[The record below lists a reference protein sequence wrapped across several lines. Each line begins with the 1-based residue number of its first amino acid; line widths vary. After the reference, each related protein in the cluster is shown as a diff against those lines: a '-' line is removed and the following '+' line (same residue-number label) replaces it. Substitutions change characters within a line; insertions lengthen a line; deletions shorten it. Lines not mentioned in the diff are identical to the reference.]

1 MSKIITKEQLV
12 SEIISNPEV
21 FSAVSSVVQY
31 WDVNNADKRLD
42 LLGAEYKNEIGVRKS
57 MDYRIPGFEFEKI
70 WDGLLFQKINIY
82 SNEKMDILV
91 HVPWSQEGYDGIA
104 SYTMMMM
111 RQNSRWKIIGIHF

>member
-1 MSKIITKEQLV
+1 MGW
-12 SEIISNPEV
+12 
-21 FSAVSSVVQY
+21 SSIP
-31 WDVNNADKRLD
+31 
-42 LLGAEYKNEIGVRKS
+42 KNK
-57 MDYRIPGFEFEKI
+57 
-70 WDGLLFQKINIY
+70 IY